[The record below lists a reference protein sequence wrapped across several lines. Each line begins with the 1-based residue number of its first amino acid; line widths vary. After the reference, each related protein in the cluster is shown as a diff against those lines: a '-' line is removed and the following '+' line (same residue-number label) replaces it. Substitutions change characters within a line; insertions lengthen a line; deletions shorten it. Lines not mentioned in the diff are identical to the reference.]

1 MPIQICWHRLSKKAF
16 DRCHSL
22 LPLILWQRHIHFAIC
37 FLLLEVLKHPTLGS
51 ILRGRNKLHL
61 PILLL
66 WSTVNSW
73 IIVLLHFLGIYDRKR
88 FLMVAASLR
97 LLKVRLLLRDCL
109 LTSIFVVQLIP
120 LRDLLF
126 MLLRE
131 ISLFVAR
138 TLRTLIFRAVFLQL
152 ELFLNIFQVV
162 LIHVREDIIRIL
174 TVGTH

>member
-1 MPIQICWHRLSKKAF
+1 MPIQICWHRLPKKSF

-22 LPLILWQRHIHFAIC
+22 LPLILWQRHIHLAIC
-37 FLLLEVLKHPTLGS
+37 FLLLEVLEHPTLGS
-51 ILRGRNKLHL
+51 ILRGRNILHL

-66 WSTVNSW
+66 WCTVNSW

-97 LLKVRLLLRDCL
+97 LLKVWFLLRDCL
-109 LTSIFVVQLIP
+109 LASIFVVQLIP

-138 TLRTLIFRAVFLQL
+138 TLRTLVFRAVFLQL

-162 LIHVREDIIRIL
+162 LIHVCEDIIRIF